1 MRYWPCIAI
10 FLGLIM
16 WQHGGPSVEGF
27 HFTPAHLGK
36 WWVSVQWIN
45 AELRCISD
53 FNLFI
58 YELYTYIYI
67 YIRTFFYMYLW
78 KIFVFLHARSREE
91 SNNPFH
97 LLLSH
102 RSKNEFQDTF
112 PSLGKKRVLGSQS
125 DPFKDTLQQS
135 NATIRNPHKMEVFM
149 GKSSINGAFS
159 MAMFDCQWVERQFV
173 NHQSHENQLLM
184 LGKHHWFKHAYQMDP
199 NGKWPDIFLEILHS
213 GAPDLVYVHISSVV
227 KVIDAGLDIAC
238 HHGLMAT
245 LDKSPATAS
254 NPKSTYRVTK
264 TW

>member
-1 MRYWPCIAI
+1 MAGRPWRDFTSHRHTLGNDG
-10 FLGLIM
+10 FLCSGLM
-16 WQHGGPSVEGF
+16 LSWG
-27 HFTPAHLGK
+27 
-36 WWVSVQWIN
+36 VSPT
-45 AELRCISD
+45 LTC
-53 FNLFI
+53 LFMN
-58 YELYTYIYI
+58 YIHI

-213 GAPDLVYVHISSVV
+213 GAPDLVYVHISSVS
-227 KVIDAGLDIAC
+227 K
-238 HHGLMAT
+238 
-245 LDKSPATAS
+245 
-254 NPKSTYRVTK
+254 
-264 TW
+264 W